1 MSKVAI
7 QGNASG
13 TGTFTIAAPNS
24 NTDRTL
30 TLPDSAGTI
39 VTSSNINQYLDP
51 PRFHARL
58 TTDMTGQTDET
69 DFDVS
74 FDFEDIDSASAF
86 ASNQFT
92 VPSGQGGVYFIYTQV
107 LLQTSF
113 ASSDLRDAYVGI
125 MQSSDSGSTFSAI
138 ASGGARYANND
149 INAEAIQTH
158 GIFALS
164 AGDIVK
170 VRAMANSPNSGSI
183 KVLTSITD
191 LGFGEADADFAA
203 KHSMTVFGG
212 YKIA

>member
-1 MSKVAI
+1 MTSVIKVDTI
-7 QGNASG
+7 QNSSG
-13 TGTFTIAAPNS
+13 ATQWFT
-24 NTDRTL
+24 
-30 TLPDSAGTI
+30 
-39 VTSSNINQYLDP
+39 DP

-107 LLQTSF
+107 LLQTSYGN
-113 ASSDLRDAYVGI
+113 SDLRDAYIGI

-138 ASGGARYANND
+138 ASGGARYATND
-149 INAEAIQTH
+149 IHGQAIQTH
-158 GIFALS
+158 GLFSLS
-164 AGDIVK
+164 AGDIIK
-170 VRAMANSPNSGSI
+170 VRAYGNTPNSGTINVRSA
-183 KVLTSITD
+183 ITD
-191 LGFGEADADFAA
+191 LGFAEGDMDFAA